1 MENITPTNLVS
12 KEKCTT
18 VAFALFN
25 LQERGKLF
33 MGPGVDIYE
42 GQIIGENAREED
54 MVVNPAKGKKLT
66 NMRSSGSDDAV
77 ILTPPTNM
85 SLEQCIS
92 YITDDELLE
101 CTPSS
106 IRLRKR
112 ILGESERKRAKQ
124 L

>member
-1 MENITPTNLVS
+1 M
-12 KEKCTT
+12 
-18 VAFALFN
+18 
-25 LQERGKLF
+25 
-33 MGPGVDIYE
+33 
-42 GQIIGENAREED
+42 
-54 MVVNPAKGKKLT
+54 VNPAKGKKLT

-77 ILTPPTNM
+77 ILTPPINM

-101 CTPSS
+101 CTPLS

-112 ILGESERKRAKQ
+112 ILGESDRKRAKQ